1 MSVEDDY
8 RRRVIQENL
17 VKLVDRLSPNELLP
31 HLPCLSRQS
40 QQKIRCRLA
49 QEGQQAATVLLL
61 DDLPRKDNWWE
72 QLMAALCH
80 PAVGQEDLAELLQTQ
95 EEIFRGINK
104 KSEKLQLIAE
114 VHKGAPQNGE
124 MHAYKTKGKVGI
136 NWSSPLRKLP
146 FSVVKVLQ
154 RLDVDSKWKD
164 LAAQT
169 GYTVEQV
176 NILEAYTDK
185 DGGHVQKLYRDLQTR
200 YNFTLSQLVDVLQNI
215 ERFDILDDLSDIKE
229 LKHLEW
235 SKRMTPKSSFENQ
248 TLQPSI
254 DNQIKTALSQNI
266 QLNEIDEIK
275 TDCRYQKAECKSNA
289 SNRTVSNNKVC
300 TCNDEGNSESSMKRI
315 LTALGVIAV
324 FSFTLHRCV
333 FR

>member
-1 MSVEDDY
+1 MSIEDDY

-17 VKLVDRLSPNELLP
+17 VKLVDRLSPDELLP
-31 HLPCLSRQS
+31 HLSCLSRQS

-72 QLMAALCH
+72 QLMSALCH
-80 PAVGQEDLAELLQTQ
+80 PAVGQVDMAELLQTQ
-95 EEIFRGINK
+95 EDIFRGINT
-104 KSEKLQLIAE
+104 KSEKLELIAE
-114 VHKGAPQNGE
+114 VHKGAPQNE
-124 MHAYKTKGKVGI
+124 KMPPYKTRKVEI
-136 NWSSPLRKLP
+136 NWSTPLQKLP

-176 NILEAYTDK
+176 DSLEAYTDK

-200 YNFTLSQLVDVLQNI
+200 YNFTLCQLVDALQNI
-215 ERFDILDDLSDIKE
+215 ERLDILDELSHIE
-229 LKHLEW
+229 EFKHLEW
-235 SKRMTPKSSFENQ
+235 SKRMTPESSFENQ
-248 TLQPSI
+248 ILQPSI
-254 DNQIKTALSQNI
+254 DNQIKTALPQNI
-266 QLNEIDEIK
+266 RLIKRDENK
-275 TDCRYQKAECKSNA
+275 SDCNYQKAECKSDV
-289 SNRTVSNNKVC
+289 SNREVSNKKLC
-300 TCNDEGNSESSMKRI
+300 TSNDESNSESSVKRI
-315 LTALGVIAV
+315 VTALGVIAV
-324 FSFTLHRCV
+324 SSFIFHRCV

>member
-1 MSVEDDY
+1 MSIEDDY

-17 VKLVDRLSPNELLP
+17 VKLVDRLSPDELLP
-31 HLPCLSRQS
+31 HLSCLSRQS

-72 QLMAALCH
+72 QLMAALGH

-95 EEIFRGINK
+95 EDIFRGTNK
-104 KSEKLQLIAE
+104 KSEKLELIAE

-124 MHAYKTKGKVGI
+124 MHAYKTKGKVEI
-136 NWSSPLRKLP
+136 NWFTPLEKLP
-146 FSVVKVLQ
+146 FSVVRVLQ

-176 NILEAYTDK
+176 NSLEAYTDK

-200 YNFTLSQLVDVLQNI
+200 YNFTLCKLVDVLQDI
-215 ERFDILDDLSDIKE
+215 ERFDILVELSHIKE
-229 LKHLEW
+229 LKHLDW
-235 SKRMTPKSSFENQ
+235 SNRLTPESSFEN
-248 TLQPSI
+248 
-254 DNQIKTALSQNI
+254 
-266 QLNEIDEIK
+266 
-275 TDCRYQKAECKSNA
+275 
-289 SNRTVSNNKVC
+289 
-300 TCNDEGNSESSMKRI
+300 
-315 LTALGVIAV
+315 
-324 FSFTLHRCV
+324 
-333 FR
+333 